1 MPISFPNIQLVLAS
15 GSPRRQQFFKDMGFE
30 VLIRLKEVAEMY
42 PDHLEGAAIPLFL
55 ADLKAKALKDSLA
68 TNELLITSD
77 TIVWNK
83 GQALGKPTD
92 KAAAVAMLE
101 SMSAGSHEVH
111 TAVCFSYQGQ
121 QHFCTQETKVRF
133 KELSD
138 AEINYYVDHYKPYD
152 KAGAYGIQEW
162 IGLIGITHIEGSYN
176 NVVGLPTQLVYS
188 ELSKLLGTPEL
199 E

>member
-1 MPISFPNIQLVLAS
+1 
-15 GSPRRQQFFKDMGFE
+15 MGFE
-30 VLIRLKEVAEMY
+30 VLIRLKEVAEIY

-55 ADLKAKALKDSLA
+55 ADLKARALKDSLA
-68 TNELLITSD
+68 ANELLITSD

-83 GQALGKPTD
+83 GKALGKPTD

-133 KELSD
+133 KELSA
-138 AEINYYVDHYKPYD
+138 AEINYYVDHYKPFD

-176 NVVGLPTQLVYS
+176 NVVGLPTQLVYT